1 MQEHIIT
8 ILSAMDFLSSVSNN
22 IDVLASM
29 LNRYLSGANNL
40 RLASIILMLL
50 AFILFLF
57 LIIVLYVK
65 SIVSFLKNDQAVS
78 GRKKANP
85 VFEDLDED
93 VARELT
99 NELEL
104 EKELEKELERELEQS
119 RAEKLYAEQQEQA
132 ARHHQMREQAEQ
144 EEKEKKEQSEK
155 QEREEKDKKQKEEQL
170 AEKERSREK
179 FREKNVIDLD
189 WSKNKIAQDAL
200 ERIDTQTMN
209 LQYHQSRKN
218 LPDLMGLII
227 DMIGRGVDDLKI
239 AQTIMYRNQGTC
251 SEDDVLQVI
260 DATKEF
266 IALCINDKFRNLSV
280 QQPLPREDAALFH
293 LAKGDPSLAL
303 ALIEALMDKD
313 IDRSANM
320 ALGAKRDAIFTET
333 SNNACTFGTLA
344 SLTDIHLATGAF
356 ELSIELLPHNV
367 NAWSRVADSYAK
379 ADSNN
384 KAMWAYQNVIN
395 LADEDVYPRQVANAN
410 KMLSQYYYEQGNS
423 LQAAKLYNASK
434 QYYDSI
440 GINRRLDKKEVEI
453 VEIIESRQSEDME
466 TTIAKILSRN
476 NSRSA

>member
-1 MQEHIIT
+1 MLEHIIT
-8 ILSAMDFLSSVSNN
+8 ILSSVDFLSSVSNN
-22 IDVLASM
+22 IDVLASV

-65 SIVSFLKNDQAVS
+65 SIVSFLKSDQAVS
-78 GRKKANP
+78 ARKTTNP
-85 VFEDLDED
+85 VFEDLDDD

-119 RAEKLYAEQQEQA
+119 RAEKLYTEQQEQS
-132 ARHHQMREQAEQ
+132 ARERQALERAEQ
-144 EEKEKKEQSEK
+144 EEKEKK
-155 QEREEKDKKQKEEQL
+155 EREEKDKKQKEEEQT
-170 AEKERSREK
+170 AETERSREK

-200 ERIDTQTMN
+200 DRIDTQTMN
-209 LQYHQSRKN
+209 LQYHQSRKT

-266 IALCINDKFRNLSV
+266 IALCINDKFRNLSA
-280 QQPLPREDAALFH
+280 QQPLPKEDAALFH

-313 IDRSANM
+313 IDRSTNM

-379 ADSNN
+379 AESNN

-453 VEIIESRQSEDME
+453 VEIIESRQSEDLE
-466 TTIAKILSRN
+466 TTIAKILARS

>member
-8 ILSAMDFLSSVSNN
+8 ILSSVDFLSSVSNN
-22 IDVLASM
+22 IDVLASV

-65 SIVSFLKNDQAVS
+65 SIVSFLKSDQAVS
-78 GRKKANP
+78 SRKKTNS

-93 VARELT
+93 VAQELT

-119 RAEKLYAEQQEQA
+119 RAEKLYTEQQEQA
-132 ARHHQMREQAEQ
+132 AKQRQALEQAEQ
-144 EEKEKKEQSEK
+144 EEKE
-155 QEREEKDKKQKEEQL
+155 R
-170 AEKERSREK
+170 AEKEDEKNKKEKEQVAEEEKSREK

-200 ERIDTQTMN
+200 EKIDTQTMN
-209 LQYHQSRKN
+209 LQYHQSRKT

-251 SEDDVLQVI
+251 SEDDVLQII

-266 IALCINDKFRNLSV
+266 IVLCLNDKFRNLSSER
-280 QQPLPREDAALFH
+280 QLPREDAALFH

-303 ALIEALMDKD
+303 ALIEALMDNA
-313 IDRSANM
+313 IDRGSTM
-320 ALGAKRDAIFTET
+320 ALGAKRDAIFAET

-453 VEIIESRQSEDME
+453 IEIIESRQSEDLE